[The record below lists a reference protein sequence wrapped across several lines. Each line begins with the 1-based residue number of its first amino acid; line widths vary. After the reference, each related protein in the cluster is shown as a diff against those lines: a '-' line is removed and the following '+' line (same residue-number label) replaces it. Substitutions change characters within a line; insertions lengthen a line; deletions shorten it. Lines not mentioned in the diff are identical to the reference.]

1 MHGNKSILDEFVH
14 TLKLQVDSLTQK
26 VSECQSNSE
35 KIAKINVELE
45 QLKGKDLNLNLLN
58 NSKELEQLK
67 HKNDELDR
75 ENISLREI
83 NANLTSTLTELNI
96 KLKAIESERMSLVTV
111 IKVLQSD
118 QNLHEHGSGDPS
130 TQTTAKWN
138 TKTSE
143 FEKQSQKTESSKLPP
158 GENTIQLNNRFNA
171 LAVNESV
178 HEVEPNVLSQGQIS
192 PLENPN
198 LTNLLSTPYS
208 SNPTTSKT
216 RVLDNQTENDAE
228 IGASAAQTDASK
240 NLEGP
245 IVIIG
250 DSIIKDI
257 IPEKLSRKPVKKYKF
272 AGKTA
277 EEISKQLDSIQL
289 QENPSHVIIHAGTNN
304 LRTDT
309 AKTCVTK
316 IGKRKMTNPT

>member
-1 MHGNKSILDEFVH
+1 M
-14 TLKLQVDSLTQK
+14 
-26 VSECQSNSE
+26 
-35 KIAKINVELE
+35 
-45 QLKGKDLNLNLLN
+45 
-58 NSKELEQLK
+58 
-67 HKNDELDR
+67 
-75 ENISLREI
+75 
-83 NANLTSTLTELNI
+83 
-96 KLKAIESERMSLVTV
+96 
-111 IKVLQSD
+111 
-118 QNLHEHGSGDPS
+118 
-130 TQTTAKWN
+130 
-138 TKTSE
+138 
-143 FEKQSQKTESSKLPP
+143 
-158 GENTIQLNNRFNA
+158 
-171 LAVNESV
+171 
-178 HEVEPNVLSQGQIS
+178 EPNVVSHGQIS

-208 SNPTTSKT
+208 SNPTTFKT

-304 LRTDT
+304 LRTDR
-309 AKTCVTK
+309 AKTCATK

>member
-1 MHGNKSILDEFVH
+1 MKRPGIVKTVFNLRFRPFVFFF
-14 TLKLQVDSLTQK
+14 KLATAVTIARDKHIVSLFFTVIIHLLRPVLSFVIFKRPLPRGIFVD
-26 VSECQSNSE
+26 C
-35 KIAKINVELE
+35 
-45 QLKGKDLNLNLLN
+45 
-58 NSKELEQLK
+58 
-67 HKNDELDR
+67 
-75 ENISLREI
+75 
-83 NANLTSTLTELNI
+83 TSSYIKQYYI

-118 QNLHEHGSGDPS
+118 QNLHENGSGDPS

-138 TKTSE
+138 TKTPE

-171 LAVNESV
+171 LAVDESV

-198 LTNLLSTPYS
+198 LTNLPSTPYP
-208 SNPTTSKT
+208 SNPTTSKA

-257 IPEKLSRKPVKKYKF
+257 IP
-272 AGKTA
+272 
-277 EEISKQLDSIQL
+277 
-289 QENPSHVIIHAGTNN
+289 
-304 LRTDT
+304 
-309 AKTCVTK
+309 
-316 IGKRKMTNPT
+316 